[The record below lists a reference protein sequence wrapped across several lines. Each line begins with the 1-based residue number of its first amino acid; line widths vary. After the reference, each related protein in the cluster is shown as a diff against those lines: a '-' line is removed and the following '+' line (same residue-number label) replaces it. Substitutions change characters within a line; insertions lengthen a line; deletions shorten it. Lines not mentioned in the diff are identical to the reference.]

1 MWVGLKQQYLV
12 RLKFIIILKFQR
24 LFIVNPL
31 ELSIKQLEIKLR
43 TNQ

>member
-1 MWVGLKQQYLV
+1 MGLKQQYLV
-12 RLKFIIILKFQR
+12 MLKFIIILKFQL

-31 ELSIKQLEIKLR
+31 KLSIMQLEIKLR